1 MSNLL
6 MGCFLMK
13 KSTRASIMCMYF
25 VYVLRCRDN
34 SLYTGITNDVAKRLH
49 AHKAGTASKYTRSRG
64 AVAMVHIERKRTRG
78 NALRREAE
86 IKNLTRAQKLT
97 LIKKVGDSQKVR

>member
-1 MSNLL
+1 
-6 MGCFLMK
+6 
-13 KSTRASIMCMYF
+13 MYF

-34 SLYTGITNDVAKRLH
+34 SLYTGITNDIEKRLL

-64 AVAMVHIERKRTRG
+64 ALRFEYIERKKTRG

-86 IKNLTRAQKLT
+86 IKHLTRKQKLA
-97 LIKKVGDSQKVR
+97 LIQKVGDSRKVR